1 MQTRGRKL
9 GAGRVTML
17 VLVAAGL
24 LCALAVAVAVQP
36 QKAWADDGKGPY
48 AMIYKNPGSY
58 TYTLV
63 FQNDNVPDA
72 RYGTLAE
79 EHDEVICDS
88 KDPETSCSC
97 WKIWWT
103 HLDVTR
109 AVVRDPMAPHSME
122 NWFGSWITP
131 CNFESIDLS
140 KLDTSRVVNMS
151 AAFQNCN
158 KLMTLNLSGFQT
170 QSVKD
175 FSGMFQN
182 CSSLKELS
190 IGSFQTSKAADMS
203 RMFDGCDELESL
215 DLSSFNMRSV
225 LDATSMFPDYGKLVT
240 VKVGANAN
248 VRTLLPTPNRGYI
261 EGATGKWV
269 SASGA
274 VYDSATV
281 PSYRAD
287 TYKAQR
293 GYSVAN
299 MSISL
304 PAYRFDY
311 TGHAIKPAV
320 TVALDYSTKLRPGVD
335 YTVAYKNNV
344 NAGTASVV
352 VTGKGNYGG
361 TATETFSISTLSL
374 YDASISKIAIQ
385 DYTGKAIK
393 PVPTVKVAGKTL
405 KNGRDFTLKYY
416 WNKNV
421 GTAMVDVVGKGN
433 YAGSKSVSF
442 TIAKRAKQ
450 SMTVKANAKTAKA
463 KTLKK
468 KAVALSKPV
477 TVKKAK
483 GTVSYKNVSTQK
495 AAKKFTVNA
504 KNGKITLAK
513 GTKKGTYKVKI
524 KVTAAG
530 NKSYKPLS
538 KTVTVKVR
546 VK

>member
-24 LCALAVAVAVQP
+24 LCALGIAATAQP

-63 FQNDNVPDA
+63 FQNDNKPDA

-88 KDPETSCSC
+88 EDLENNCLC
-97 WKIWWT
+97 WNAWWT
-103 HLDVTR
+103 NLDVTKV
-109 AVVRDPMAPHSME
+109 VVRDPMKPHNLA
-122 NWFGSWITP
+122 NWFDSFH
-131 CNFESIDLS
+131 NLESVDLG
-140 KLDTSRVVNMS
+140 KLDTSQVTDMS
-151 AAFQNCN
+151 
-158 KLMTLNLSGFQT
+158 S
-170 QSVKD
+170 
-175 FSGMFQN
+175 MFQN
-182 CSSLKELS
+182 CGKLKSLDLRSFNTANVENFNRMFEYCYELKS
-190 IGSFQTSKAADMS
+190 VNLSSFQTSKATGMAY
-203 RMFDGCDELESL
+203 MFGGCCELESL
-215 DLSSFNMRSV
+215 DLSSFNMRNV
-225 LDATSMFPDYGKLVT
+225 LNATSMFPDWGKLST

-248 VRTLLPTPNRGYI
+248 VRTLLPTPDRDYI

-269 SASGA
+269 GTSGVA
-274 VYDSATV
+274 YDPATI
-281 PSYRAD
+281 PSFRAD

-293 GYSVAN
+293 GYSVTN
-299 MSISL
+299 MDISL
-304 PAYRFDY
+304 SDYWFDY
-311 TGHAIKPAV
+311 TGQPIKPAV
-320 TVALDYSTKLRPGVD
+320 TVMLDYAATLRPGVD
-335 YTVAYKNNV
+335 YTVTYKNNV

-352 VTGKGNYGG
+352 VAGKGNYGG
-361 TATETFSISTLSL
+361 TATETFNISALSL

-393 PVPTVKVAGKTL
+393 PVPAVKVAGKTL

-416 WNKNV
+416 GNKRV

-433 YAGSKSVSF
+433 YTGSRSANF

-504 KNGKITLAK
+504 KNGRITLAK

>member
-1 MQTRGRKL
+1 MRAKRQKL
-9 GAGRVTML
+9 VVARVATL
-17 VLVAAGL
+17 VLTAAVV
-24 LCALAVAVAVQP
+24 LCALGVAAVMQP
-36 QKAWADDGKGPY
+36 HEAWADGGKGPY

-79 EHDEVICDS
+79 EHDEAICDNG
-88 KDPETSCSC
+88 DPENYCGC
-97 WKIWWT
+97 WNAWWT
-103 HLDVTR
+103 NLDVTKV
-109 AVVRDPMAPHSME
+109 VVRDPMKPHTMAD
-122 NWFGSWITP
+122 W
-131 CNFESIDLS
+131 FESFHNLESVDLR
-140 KLDTSRVVNMS
+140 KLDTSQVTDMS
-151 AAFQNCN
+151 
-158 KLMTLNLSGFQT
+158 S
-170 QSVKD
+170 
-175 FSGMFQN
+175 MFQN
-182 CSSLKELS
+182 CSKLKSLDLSSFNTANVKNFNRMFEYCYELKS
-190 IGSFQTSKAADMS
+190 VNLSSFQTSKATDMAY
-203 RMFDGCDELESL
+203 MFEGCHELESL
-215 DLSSFNMRSV
+215 DLSSFNMRNV
-225 LDATSMFPDYGKLVT
+225 LDATSIFPSYGKLAT

-248 VRTLLPTPNRGYI
+248 VRTLLPTPDRDYI

-269 SASGA
+269 GVSGA
-274 VYDSATV
+274 AYDSATI
-281 PSYRAD
+281 PSFRAD

-299 MSISL
+299 MNISL
-304 PAYRFDY
+304 SDYWFDY
-311 TGHAIKPAV
+311 SGRAIKPAV
-320 TVALDYSTKLRPGVD
+320 TVTLDYSTTLRPGVD
-335 YTVAYKNNV
+335 YTVSYKNNV

-361 TATETFSISTLSL
+361 TATETFDISALSL
-374 YDASISKIAIQ
+374 SAASISKIPIQ
-385 DYTGKAIK
+385 DYTGKAKK

-405 KNGRDFTLKYY
+405 KKGRDFTLKYY
-416 WNKNV
+416 WNKRV
-421 GTAMVDVVGKGN
+421 GTALIDVVGKGN
-433 YAGSKSVSF
+433 YTGSKSANF

-450 SMTVKANAKTAKA
+450 AMTVKAKAKTAKA

-468 KAVALSKPV
+468 KAVVLSKPV

-483 GTVSYKNVSTQK
+483 GAVSYKNVSTQK
-495 AAKKFTVNA
+495 AAKKFKVNA

-538 KTVTVKVR
+538 RTVTVKVR

>member
-24 LCALAVAVAVQP
+24 LCALGIAATAQP

-63 FQNDNVPDA
+63 FQNDNKPDA

-79 EHDEVICDS
+79 EPHVAICDRE
-88 KDPETSCSC
+88 DPEGYCGC
-97 WKIWWT
+97 WSSWRT
-103 HLDVTR
+103 NLDVTKV
-109 AVVRDPMAPHSME
+109 VVRDPMKPHSMA
-122 NWFGSWITP
+122 NWFYGFS
-131 CNFESIDLS
+131 NLESVDLG
-140 KLDTSRVVNMS
+140 KLDTSQVTDMS
-151 AAFQNCN
+151 
-158 KLMTLNLSGFQT
+158 S
-170 QSVKD
+170 
-175 FSGMFQN
+175 MFQN
-182 CSSLKELS
+182 CGKLKSLDLRSFNTANVENFNRMFEYCYELKS
-190 IGSFQTSKAADMS
+190 VNLSSFQTSKVTDMAY
-203 RMFDGCDELESL
+203 MFEGCRELESL

-225 LDATSMFPDYGKLVT
+225 LDATSMFPDYGKLAT

-269 SASGA
+269 STSGA
-274 VYDSATV
+274 AYDSATV

-311 TGHAIKPAV
+311 TGQAIKPAV
-320 TVALDYSTKLRPGVD
+320 TVTLDYSTKLRPGVD

-352 VTGKGNYGG
+352 VTGRGNYGG

-393 PVPTVKVAGKTL
+393 PVPTVKVAGKML